1 MKFDLNEINFQIWS
15 YEDFHDRLRILWLSS
30 IFVHG
35 HWFSQRLK
43 NCLEVKIIQ
52 RSTKRFCS

>member
-43 NCLEVKIIQ
+43 NCLEVKII
-52 RSTKRFCS
+52 